1 MAQADTHNSIL
12 DSSRR
17 RFLAITAAAS
27 AVSASALGAA
37 AMPVH
42 QACALT
48 PASAD
53 PIFAAIKRHQEAYGG
68 AEDEARWELG
78 TTEPTTLAGLF
89 ALLEYAD
96 ASDVFGEDDLAN
108 IVGGARACLARHLA

>member
-1 MAQADTHNSIL
+1 MAQAKTDNSIF

-17 RFLAITAAAS
+17 RFLTVAAAAS
-27 AVSASALGAA
+27 AVSASALAAA

-48 PASAD
+48 PAD
-53 PIFAAIKRHQEAYGG
+53 PIFAAIKRHQEAYGC

-96 ASDVFGEDDLAN
+96 ASDVFAEDDLAN
-108 IVGGARACLARHLA
+108 IVGGARACLARHLG